1 MPKLKIAVSA
11 TLFAFV
17 PIVTASAATLTN
29 VPMQG
34 GMAMPMVS
42 YNATDGKIHVM
53 MPMEVPA
60 LTPLLL
66 SNPAGNFN
74 PADPWLDSVDPSRTK

>member
-1 MPKLKIAVSA
+1 MSKLKIAVSA
-11 TLFAFV
+11 TLFALV
-17 PIVTASAATLTN
+17 PVVAVSAATLTN

-60 LTPLLL
+60 LTPLLV
-66 SNPAGNFN
+66 SNPADNFN
-74 PADPWLDSVDPSRTK
+74 PADPWFDSVDPSMAK